1 MSTRVVEDV
10 WRRESPH
17 VLAALLRRHG
27 DLGDCE
33 DAAQEAAEAATTQ
46 WPRDGVP
53 ANPRGWLITVA
64 SRRLID
70 RLRADR
76 ARAGREEAVAAVEL
90 GNSRLA
96 PPADQAVGDDED
108 MLRMFVL
115 CCHPSL
121 SRSSQVALT
130 LHAVAGLGT
139 AQIAAAYLVPER
151 TMTQRLT
158 RARATLRS
166 AGAVFE
172 LPDRADLPARI
183 ASVLDVCHLLFTEGH
198 TRSAGGALMDWNLT
212 DEAIRLTRQLHCAIP
227 DHDEVAGALALMLL
241 TRSRAATRTRDG
253 DLVPLGEQDRNRW
266 DRDLIAEGVAIL
278 ERVLP
283 RGHVGRFQLQAA
295 IAAVHAEAPTW
306 ESTDWR
312 QISILYAMLDRV
324 APSPIVT
331 LNRAVALGMSVGPQ
345 QGLDLIAPLL
355 GNPSMRRHHRT
366 HAVRAHLLEMLGNH
380 PAAIESYRRAAQLT
394 ASRPEQRYLNTRL
407 RRLTDSSG
415 SDECGQEFSSVREPF
430 RTASSNPG

>member
-1 MSTRVVEDV
+1 MADV

-33 DAAQEAAEAATTQ
+33 DAAQEAAEAATVQ
-46 WPRDGVP
+46 WCRDGVP
-53 ANPRGWLITVA
+53 AYPRGWLITVA

-76 ARAGREEAVAAVEL
+76 ARAGREEAVAVAQP
-90 GNSRLA
+90 GDSCLA
-96 PPADQAVGDDED
+96 PSADQATAGDGDD
-108 MLRMFVL
+108 LLQMFVL

-130 LHAVAGLGT
+130 LHAVGGLGT
-139 AQIAAAYLVPER
+139 AQIAAAYLIPER

-158 RARATLRS
+158 RARSTLRS

-172 LPDRADLPARI
+172 LPSQPDLPSRV

-198 TRSAGGALMDWNLT
+198 TRSAGGALVDWSLT

-241 TRSRAATRTRDG
+241 THSRAATRTEDG
-253 DLVPLGEQDRNRW
+253 SLVPLAEQNRCRW

-295 IAAVHAEAPTW
+295 IAAVHAESPTW

-312 QISILYAMLDRV
+312 QISILYAMLDQV
-324 APSPIVT
+324 APGPVVT
-331 LNRAVALGMSVGPQ
+331 LNRAVAISMAFGPK

-355 GNPSMRRHHRT
+355 DNPSMRRHHRT
-366 HAVRAHLLEMLGNH
+366 HAVRAHLLEMIGD
-380 PAAIESYRRAAQLT
+380 PTGAIDSYRRAAQLT
-394 ASRPEQRYLNTRL
+394 ASVPEQRYLNDRV
-407 RRLTDSSG
+407 RRLAG
-415 SDECGQEFSSVREPF
+415 
-430 RTASSNPG
+430 PG

>member
-1 MSTRVVEDV
+1 MSNRVVEDV
-10 WRRESPH
+10 WRQESPH

-33 DAAQEAAEAATTQ
+33 DAAQEAAEAAAVQ

-76 ARAGREEAVAAVEL
+76 ARAGRENAAAAAQP
-90 GNSRLA
+90 GDSGLA
-96 PPADQAVGDDED
+96 PPADQVAPGDED
-108 MLRMFVL
+108 DVLRMLVL

-130 LHAVAGLGT
+130 LHAVGGLGT

-158 RARATLRS
+158 RARSTLRS
-166 AGAVFE
+166 AGAAFE
-172 LPDRADLPARI
+172 LPNRADLPARI
-183 ASVLDVCHLLFTEGH
+183 ASVLDVCHLLFTAGH
-198 TRSAGGALMDWNLT
+198 TRSAGGALVDWSLT
-212 DEAIRLTRQLHCAIP
+212 DEAIRLTRQLHRAIP

-241 TRSRAATRTRDG
+241 TRSRAATRTEDG
-253 DLVPLGEQDRNRW
+253 DLVPLGEQDRSRW
-266 DRDLIAEGVAIL
+266 NRDLIAEGVAIL

-295 IAAVHAEAPTW
+295 IAAVHAESPTW

-331 LNRAVALGMSVGPQ
+331 LNRAVALGMSAGPQ

-355 GNPSMRRHHRT
+355 DNPSMRRHHRT
-366 HAVRAHLLEMLGNH
+366 HAVRAHLLEMLGDH

-394 ASRPEQRYLNTRL
+394 ASTPEQRYLNTRL
-407 RRLTDSSG
+407 RRLTDK
-415 SDECGQEFSSVREPF
+415 
-430 RTASSNPG
+430 A

>member
-1 MSTRVVEDV
+1 MSDPVVEDV
-10 WRRESPH
+10 WRHESPH
-17 VLAALLRRHG
+17 VLAALLRRHR
-27 DLGDCE
+27 DFADCE
-33 DAAQEAAEAATTQ
+33 DAAQEAAEAAAVQ
-46 WPRDGVP
+46 WCRDGVP

-76 ARAGREEAVAAVEL
+76 ARAGREEAVAVAQP
-90 GNSRLA
+90 GGAYIA
-96 PPADQAVGDDED
+96 PSADQATAGDCDD
-108 MLRMFVL
+108 MLQMFVL

-130 LHAVAGLGT
+130 LHAICGLGT
-139 AQIAAAYLVPER
+139 REIAAAYLVPHR

-158 RARATLRS
+158 RARSILRS

-172 LPDRADLPARI
+172 LPSEQDLPSRVT
-183 ASVLDVCHLLFTEGH
+183 SVLDVCHLLFTEGH
-198 TRSAGGALMDWNLT
+198 TRSAGGALVDWSLT
-212 DEAIRLTRQLHCAIP
+212 GEAIRLTRQLHCAIP

-241 TRSRAATRTRDG
+241 THSRAETRSENG
-253 DLVPLGEQDRNRW
+253 NLIPLAEQNRSRW

-295 IAAVHAEAPTW
+295 IAAVHAESPTW

-312 QISILYAMLDRV
+312 QISILYDMLDRV
-324 APSPIVT
+324 GPSPVVT
-331 LNRAVALGMSVGPQ
+331 LNRAIAISMVFGPK

-355 GNPSMRRHHRT
+355 DNPSMRRHHRT
-366 HAVRAHLLEMLGNH
+366 HAVRAHLLEMIGDRTG
-380 PAAIESYRRAAQLT
+380 AVESYRRAAQLAT
-394 ASRPEQRYLNTRL
+394 SVPEQRYLNDRM
-407 RRLTDSSG
+407 RRLAG
-415 SDECGQEFSSVREPF
+415 RE
-430 RTASSNPG
+430 

>member
-1 MSTRVVEDV
+1 MSNRVVQDV

-33 DAAQEAAEAATTQ
+33 DAAQEAAEAATVQ
-46 WPRDGVP
+46 WGRDGVP
-53 ANPRGWLITVA
+53 TNPRGWLITVA

-70 RLRADR
+70 RVRADR
-76 ARAGREEAVAAVEL
+76 ARAGREEAVAVAQPSDAYLVP
-90 GNSRLA
+90 SV
-96 PPADQAVGDDED
+96 DQATADDSDD
-108 MLRMFVL
+108 MLRMLVL

-130 LHAVAGLGT
+130 LHAVCGLGT
-139 AQIAAAYLVPER
+139 GEIAAAYLVPQR

-158 RARATLRS
+158 RARSTLRS

-172 LPDRADLPARI
+172 LPSRSDLPSRI
-183 ASVLDVCHLLFTEGH
+183 VSVLDVCHLLFTEGH
-198 TRSAGGALMDWNLT
+198 TRSAGDALVDWSLT
-212 DEAIRLTRQLHCAIP
+212 EEAIRLTRQLHCAIP

-241 TRSRAATRTRDG
+241 THSRAATRTEDG
-253 DLVPLGEQDRNRW
+253 NLVQLAEQNRSRW
-266 DRDLIAEGVAIL
+266 NRELIAEGVRIL

-295 IAAVHAEAPTW
+295 IAAVHAESPTW
-306 ESTDWR
+306 ERTDWP

-324 APSPIVT
+324 APSPVVT
-331 LNRAVALGMSVGPQ
+331 LNRAVAISMAFGPQ

-355 GNPSMRRHHRT
+355 DNSSMQRHHRT
-366 HAVRAHLLEMLGNH
+366 HAVRAHLLEMIGDRTG
-380 PAAIESYRRAAQLT
+380 AIDSYRRAAQLAT
-394 ASRPEQRYLNTRL
+394 SVPEQRYLNDRV
-407 RRLTDSSG
+407 RRLADAG
-415 SDECGQEFSSVREPF
+415 
-430 RTASSNPG
+430 

>member
-1 MSTRVVEDV
+1 MSDRVVEDV
-10 WRRESPH
+10 WRQESPH

-33 DAAQEAAEAATTQ
+33 DAAQEAAEAAATQ

-70 RLRADR
+70 RVRADR
-76 ARAGREEAVAAVEL
+76 ARAGREEAVAAAAT
-90 GNSRLA
+90 GDASFA
-96 PPADQAVGDDED
+96 PSADQASAGDD
-108 MLRMFVL
+108 MLPMFVL

-130 LHAVAGLGT
+130 LHAVGGLST
-139 AQIAAAYLVPER
+139 DQIAAAYLVPPR

-158 RARATLRS
+158 RARSTLRS

-172 LPDRADLPARI
+172 LPSDAELPQRI
-183 ASVLDVCHLLFTEGH
+183 ASVLDVCHLMFTEGH
-198 TRSAGGALMDWNLT
+198 TRSGGGALLDWSLT
-212 DEAIRLTRQLHCAIP
+212 GEAIRLTRQLHCAIP

-241 TRSRAATRTRDG
+241 THARAATRTEG
-253 DLVPLGEQDRNRW
+253 GNLVPLAEQDRSRW
-266 DRDLIAEGVAIL
+266 DRGSIAEGVAIL

-306 ESTDWR
+306 AGTDWR
-312 QISILYAMLDRV
+312 QIGLLYAMLDRV
-324 APSPIVT
+324 APGPMVT
-331 LNRAVALGMSVGPQ
+331 LNRAVALSMSVGPEV
-345 QGLDLIAPLL
+345 GLDLIAPLFD
-355 GNPSMRRHHRT
+355 NPAMRRHHRT
-366 HAVRAHLLEMLGNH
+366 YAVRAHLLEMIGDRT
-380 PAAIESYRRAAQLT
+380 AAIESYRRAAQLA
-394 ASRPEQRYLNTRL
+394 ASVPEQRYLNDRV
-407 RRLTDSSG
+407 RRL
-415 SDECGQEFSSVREPF
+415 VEP
-430 RTASSNPG
+430 N

>member
-1 MSTRVVEDV
+1 MSNRVVQDV
-10 WRRESPH
+10 WRHESPH

-33 DAAQEAAEAATTQ
+33 DAAQEAAEAATVQ
-46 WPRDGVP
+46 WGRDGVP
-53 ANPRGWLITVA
+53 ANARGWLITVA

-70 RLRADR
+70 RVR
-76 ARAGREEAVAAVEL
+76 
-90 GNSRLA
+90 
-96 PPADQAVGDDED
+96 ADQARARREAAVAVAQPSDAYVVASVDQASADDSDD
-108 MLRMFVL
+108 MLRMLVL

-130 LHAVAGLGT
+130 LHAVCGLG
-139 AQIAAAYLVPER
+139 AGEIAAAYLVPPR

-158 RARATLRS
+158 RARSTLRS

-172 LPDRADLPARI
+172 LPSRSDLPSRI

-198 TRSAGGALMDWNLT
+198 TRSAGGALMDWSLT
-212 DEAIRLTRQLHCAIP
+212 AEAIRLTRQLHCAIP

-241 TRSRAATRTRDG
+241 THARATTRTEDG
-253 DLVPLGEQDRNRW
+253 NLVPLAEQNRSRW
-266 DRDLIAEGVAIL
+266 DRDLIAEGVGIL

-295 IAAVHAEAPTW
+295 IAAVHAESPTW
-306 ESTDWR
+306 ERTDWP

-324 APSPIVT
+324 APSPVVT
-331 LNRAVALGMSVGPQ
+331 LNRAVAVSMAVGPQ

-355 GNPSMRRHHRT
+355 DNPSMRRHHRT
-366 HAVRAHLLEMLGNH
+366 HAVRAHLLEMIGDLTG
-380 PAAIESYRRAAQLT
+380 ATDSYRRAAQLAT
-394 ASRPEQRYLNTRL
+394 SIPEQRYLNDRL
-407 RRLTDSSG
+407 RRLVGSS
-415 SDECGQEFSSVREPF
+415 
-430 RTASSNPG
+430 

>member
-1 MSTRVVEDV
+1 MSVVEDV
-10 WRRESPH
+10 WRQESPH

-33 DAAQEAAEAATTQ
+33 DAAQEAAEAATAQ
-46 WPRDGVP
+46 WPRDGEP

-76 ARAGREEAVAAVEL
+76 ARAGREEAVTAAQP
-90 GNSRLA
+90 GDSRFA
-96 PPADQAVGDDED
+96 PPADQAVGDED
-108 MLRMFVL
+108 DVLRMFVL

-130 LHAVAGLGT
+130 LHAVGGLGT

-158 RARATLRS
+158 RARSTLRS

-172 LPDRADLPARI
+172 LPSRSELPSRI

-198 TRSAGGALMDWNLT
+198 TRSAGGALVDWSAT

-241 TRSRAATRTRDG
+241 TSSRAATRTEDG
-253 DLVPLGEQDRNRW
+253 NLIPLGEQDRSRW

-324 APSPIVT
+324 APGPIVT
-331 LNRAVALGMSVGPQ
+331 LNRAVALGMAVGPR

-355 GNPSMRRHHRT
+355 DNPSMRRHHRT
-366 HAVRAHLLEMLGNH
+366 HAVRAHLLEMIGDH
-380 PAAIESYRRAAQLT
+380 PAAIASYRRAAQLT
-394 ASRPEQRYLNTRL
+394 ASVPEQRYLNTRM
-407 RRLTDSSG
+407 RRLT
-415 SDECGQEFSSVREPF
+415 ER
-430 RTASSNPG
+430 

>member
-1 MSTRVVEDV
+1 MSDRVVEDV
-10 WRRESPH
+10 WRHESPH

-33 DAAQEAAEAATTQ
+33 DAAQEAAEAAAVQ
-46 WPRDGVP
+46 WCREGVP

-76 ARAGREEAVAAVEL
+76 ARAGREEAVAVAQP
-90 GNSRLA
+90 SDSYLA
-96 PPADQAVGDDED
+96 LSADQATVGDGDD
-108 MLRMFVL
+108 MLQMFVL

-130 LHAVAGLGT
+130 LHAVGGLGT
-139 AQIAAAYLVPER
+139 GEIAAAYLVPQR
-151 TMTQRLT
+151 TMTQRLA
-158 RARATLRS
+158 RARSTLRS

-172 LPDRADLPARI
+172 LPSQPDLPSRI

-198 TRSAGGALMDWNLT
+198 TRSAGGALVDWNLT

-241 TRSRAATRTRDG
+241 THSRAATRTERG
-253 DLVPLGEQDRNRW
+253 NLVPLAEQNRSRW
-266 DRDLIAEGVAIL
+266 DRDLIAEGVGIL
-278 ERVLP
+278 EQVLP

-295 IAAVHAEAPTW
+295 IAAVHAESSTW

-324 APSPIVT
+324 APSPVVT
-331 LNRAVALGMSVGPQ
+331 LNRAVAISMACGPK

-355 GNPSMRRHHRT
+355 NNPSMRRHHRT
-366 HAVRAHLLEMLGNH
+366 HAVRAHLLEMIGDH
-380 PAAIESYRRAAQLT
+380 TGAIDSYRRAAQLA
-394 ASRPEQRYLNTRL
+394 ASVPEQRYLNDRV
-407 RRLTDSSG
+407 RRLAG
-415 SDECGQEFSSVREPF
+415 
-430 RTASSNPG
+430 PG

>member
-1 MSTRVVEDV
+1 VSHRVVEDV
-10 WRRESPH
+10 WRHESPH

-33 DAAQEAAEAATTQ
+33 DAAQEAAEAAAVQ
-46 WPRDGVP
+46 WCREGVP

-76 ARAGREEAVAAVEL
+76 ARARREEAVAVAQP
-90 GNSRLA
+90 SDSYLA
-96 PPADQAVGDDED
+96 LSADQATVGDGDD
-108 MLRMFVL
+108 MLQMFVL

-130 LHAVAGLGT
+130 LHAVGGLGT
-139 AQIAAAYLVPER
+139 GEIAAAYLVPQR

-158 RARATLRS
+158 RARSTLRS

-172 LPDRADLPARI
+172 LPSQPDLPSRI

-198 TRSAGGALMDWNLT
+198 TRSAGGALVDWNLT

-241 TRSRAATRTRDG
+241 THSRAATRTERG
-253 DLVPLGEQDRNRW
+253 NLVPLAEQNRSRW
-266 DRDLIAEGVAIL
+266 DRDLIAEGVGIL
-278 ERVLP
+278 EQVLH

-295 IAAVHAEAPTW
+295 IAAVHAESSTW

-324 APSPIVT
+324 APSPVVT
-331 LNRAVALGMSVGPQ
+331 LNRAVAISMALGPK

-355 GNPSMRRHHRT
+355 DNPSMRRHHRT
-366 HAVRAHLLEMLGNH
+366 HAVRAHLLEMIGDRTG
-380 PAAIESYRRAAQLT
+380 AIDSYRRAAQLA
-394 ASRPEQRYLNTRL
+394 ASVPEQRYLNDRV
-407 RRLTDSSG
+407 RRLAG
-415 SDECGQEFSSVREPF
+415 
-430 RTASSNPG
+430 PG

>member
-1 MSTRVVEDV
+1 VSNRVVEEV

-27 DLGDCE
+27 DLGIL
-33 DAAQEAAEAATTQ
+33 AVAEAATVQ
-46 WPRDGVP
+46 WSRDGVP
-53 ANPRGWLITVA
+53 ADPRGWLITVA

-70 RLRADR
+70 RVRADR
-76 ARAGREEAVAAVEL
+76 ARAGREEAVAVTQP
-90 GNSRLA
+90 SDSHLA
-96 PPADQAVGDDED
+96 LSADQAMAGDGDDV
-108 MLRMFVL
+108 LQMFVL

-130 LHAVAGLGT
+130 LHAVGGLGT
-139 AQIAAAYLVPER
+139 REIAAAYLVPQR

-158 RARATLRS
+158 RARSTLRS

-172 LPDRADLPARI
+172 LPSRSDLPSRI

-198 TRSAGGALMDWNLT
+198 TRSAGGALVDRSLT

-241 TRSRAATRTRDG
+241 THSRAATRTEDG
-253 DLVPLGEQDRNRW
+253 NLVPLAEQNRSRW
-266 DRDLIAEGVAIL
+266 DRELIAEGVTIL

-295 IAAVHAEAPTW
+295 IAAVHAESPTW
-306 ESTDWR
+306 ESTDWP
-312 QISILYAMLDRV
+312 QISVLYAMLDRV
-324 APSPIVT
+324 APSPVVT
-331 LNRAVALGMSVGPQ
+331 LNRAVAISMAFGPK

-355 GNPSMRRHHRT
+355 DNPSMRRHHRT
-366 HAVRAHLLEMLGNH
+366 HAVRAHLLEMLGDRTG
-380 PAAIESYRRAAQLT
+380 AIDSYRRAAQLT
-394 ASRPEQRYLNTRL
+394 ASVPEQRYLNDRVHRL
-407 RRLTDSSG
+407 AGSG
-415 SDECGQEFSSVREPF
+415 
-430 RTASSNPG
+430 

>member
-1 MSTRVVEDV
+1 MSNRVVEEV

-33 DAAQEAAEAATTQ
+33 DAAQEAAEAATVQ
-46 WPRDGVP
+46 WSRDGVP
-53 ANPRGWLITVA
+53 AEPRGWLITVA

-70 RLRADR
+70 RVRADR
-76 ARAGREEAVAAVEL
+76 ARAGREEAVAVTQP
-90 GNSRLA
+90 SDSHLA
-96 PPADQAVGDDED
+96 LSADQAMAGDGDDV
-108 MLRMFVL
+108 LQMFVL

-130 LHAVAGLGT
+130 LHAVGGLGT
-139 AQIAAAYLVPER
+139 REIAAAYLVPQR

-158 RARATLRS
+158 RARSTLRS

-172 LPDRADLPARI
+172 LPSRSDLPSRI

-198 TRSAGGALMDWNLT
+198 TRSAGGALVDRSLT

-241 TRSRAATRTRDG
+241 THSRAATRTEDG
-253 DLVPLGEQDRNRW
+253 NLVPLAEQNRSRW
-266 DRDLIAEGVAIL
+266 DRELIAEGVTIL

-295 IAAVHAEAPTW
+295 IAAVHAESPTW
-306 ESTDWR
+306 ESTDWP
-312 QISILYAMLDRV
+312 QISVLYAMLDRV
-324 APSPIVT
+324 APSPVVT
-331 LNRAVALGMSVGPQ
+331 LNRAVAISMAFGPK

-355 GNPSMRRHHRT
+355 DNPSMRRHHRT
-366 HAVRAHLLEMLGNH
+366 HAVRAHLLEMLGDRTG
-380 PAAIESYRRAAQLT
+380 AIDSYRRAAQLT
-394 ASRPEQRYLNTRL
+394 ASVPEQRYLNDRVHRL
-407 RRLTDSSG
+407 AGSG
-415 SDECGQEFSSVREPF
+415 
-430 RTASSNPG
+430 

>member
-1 MSTRVVEDV
+1 VSDRVVEDV
-10 WRRESPH
+10 WRHESPH

-33 DAAQEAAEAATTQ
+33 DAAQEAAEAAAVQ
-46 WPRDGVP
+46 WCREGVP

-76 ARAGREEAVAAVEL
+76 ARARREEAVAVAQP
-90 GNSRLA
+90 SDSYLA
-96 PPADQAVGDDED
+96 LSADQATVGDGDD
-108 MLRMFVL
+108 MLQMFVL

-130 LHAVAGLGT
+130 LHAVGGLGT
-139 AQIAAAYLVPER
+139 GEIAAAYLVPQR

-158 RARATLRS
+158 RARSTLRS

-172 LPDRADLPARI
+172 LPSQPDLPSRI

-198 TRSAGGALMDWNLT
+198 TRSAGGALVDWNLT

-241 TRSRAATRTRDG
+241 THSRAATRTERG
-253 DLVPLGEQDRNRW
+253 NLVPLAEQNRSRW
-266 DRDLIAEGVAIL
+266 DRDLIAEGVGIL
-278 ERVLP
+278 EQVLP

-295 IAAVHAEAPTW
+295 IAAVHAESSTW

-324 APSPIVT
+324 APSPVVT
-331 LNRAVALGMSVGPQ
+331 LNRAVAISMALGPK

-355 GNPSMRRHHRT
+355 DNPSMRRHHRT
-366 HAVRAHLLEMLGNH
+366 HAVRAHLLEMIGDRTG
-380 PAAIESYRRAAQLT
+380 AIDSYRRAAQLA
-394 ASRPEQRYLNTRL
+394 ASVPEQRYLNDRV
-407 RRLTDSSG
+407 RRLAG
-415 SDECGQEFSSVREPF
+415 
-430 RTASSNPG
+430 PG

>member
-1 MSTRVVEDV
+1 MNNRVVEDV
-10 WRRESPH
+10 WRHESPH

-33 DAAQEAAEAATTQ
+33 DAAQEAAEAATVQ
-46 WPRDGVP
+46 WSREGLP

-70 RLRADR
+70 RLRADG
-76 ARAGREEAVAAVEL
+76 ARAGREAAVAVAQP
-90 GNSRLA
+90 SDSHLA
-96 PPADQAVGDDED
+96 RPADQVTTADSDD
-108 MLRMFVL
+108 MLQLFVL

-130 LHAVAGLGT
+130 LHAVGGLGVGE
-139 AQIAAAYLVPER
+139 IAAAYLVPPR

-158 RARATLRS
+158 RARSTLRA
-166 AGAVFE
+166 AGAVFA
-172 LPDRADLPARI
+172 LPSPADLPARI
-183 ASVLDVCHLLFTEGH
+183 APVLDVCHLMFTEGH
-198 TRSAGGALMDWNLT
+198 TRSAGGTLVDGSLT

-241 TRSRAATRTRDG
+241 TRSRAATRTEDG
-253 DLVPLGEQDRNRW
+253 NLVPLAEQDRPRW
-266 DRDLIAEGVAIL
+266 DRDLIAEGVGIL

-306 ESTDWR
+306 ASTDWP
-312 QISILYAMLDRV
+312 QIGVLYAMLDRV
-324 APSPIVT
+324 APSPFVT
-331 LNRAVALGMSVGPQ
+331 LNRAVALSMAVDPK

-355 GNPSMRRHHRT
+355 DNPAMRRHHRT
-366 HAVRAHLLEMLGNH
+366 HAVRAHLLEMIGDRTG
-380 PAAIESYRRAAQLT
+380 AIDSYRRAAQLT
-394 ASRPEQRYLNTRL
+394 ASVPEQRYLNGRV
-407 RRLTDSSG
+407 RRLTDPS
-415 SDECGQEFSSVREPF
+415 
-430 RTASSNPG
+430 

>member
-1 MSTRVVEDV
+1 MSNRVVEDV
-10 WRRESPH
+10 WRQESPH

-33 DAAQEAAEAATTQ
+33 DAAQEAAEAAATQ
-46 WPRDGVP
+46 WQRDGVP

-70 RLRADR
+70 RVRADR
-76 ARAGREEAVAAVEL
+76 ARAGREEAVA
-90 GNSRLA
+90 LA
-96 PPADQAVGDDED
+96 QPGDSSVAPSADQASAGDD
-108 MLRMFVL
+108 MLQMFVL

-130 LHAVAGLGT
+130 LHAVGGLGT
-139 AQIAAAYLVPER
+139 DQIAAAYLVPPR

-158 RARATLRS
+158 RARSTLRS

-172 LPDRADLPARI
+172 LPSRADLPARV

-198 TRSAGGALMDWNLT
+198 TRSAGSALMDWSLT
-212 DEAIRLTRQLHCAIP
+212 GEAIRLTRQLHCAIP

-241 TRSRAATRTRDG
+241 THSRAATRTEG
-253 DLVPLGEQDRNRW
+253 GNLIPLAEQDRARW

-295 IAAVHAEAPTW
+295 IAAVHAESPTW
-306 ESTDWR
+306 ASTDWR
-312 QISILYAMLDRV
+312 QIGILYAMLDHV
-324 APSPIVT
+324 APGPMVT
-331 LNRAVALGMSVGPQ
+331 LNRAVALSMSVGPKE
-345 QGLDLIAPLL
+345 GLVLIAPLL
-355 GNPSMRRHHRT
+355 DNPAMRRHHRT
-366 HAVRAHLLEMLGNH
+366 HAVRAHLLEMIGDLPG
-380 PAAIESYRRAAQLT
+380 AIESYRRAAQLA
-394 ASRPEQRYLNTRL
+394 ASVPEQRYLNDRV
-407 RRLTDSSG
+407 RRLADP
-415 SDECGQEFSSVREPF
+415 E
-430 RTASSNPG
+430 